1 MLSEA
6 AMTACGPTVVTSCAN
21 STVTRSRLVI
31 AFGRRFSPT
40 VSGSQGGLADG
51 PATDSQV
58 NINNAERSADLRQPA
73 CCCIGWLNVRSLSNK
88 TTTVHETIVDVPGR
102 FRCDGDMA
110 PFQRPRQP
118 EASDS
123 GRLPATQANSAFHPF
138 RVDK

>member
-6 AMTACGPTVVTSCAN
+6 AMTACGPTVVTSCAH

-88 TTTVHETIVDVPGR
+88 TTTVHET
-102 FRCDGDMA
+102 M
-110 PFQRPRQP
+110 
-118 EASDS
+118 
-123 GRLPATQANSAFHPF
+123 
-138 RVDK
+138 VDKSLDVFVATETWHHSSAHVSLRLATPADYQPPRPTQPFILSG